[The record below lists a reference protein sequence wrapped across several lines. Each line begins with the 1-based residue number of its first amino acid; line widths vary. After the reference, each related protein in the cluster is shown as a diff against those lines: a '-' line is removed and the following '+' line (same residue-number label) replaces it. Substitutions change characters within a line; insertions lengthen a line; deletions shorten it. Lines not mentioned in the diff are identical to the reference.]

1 MASSGHA
8 RVIGI
13 CAEDTDAAAA
23 ACRWAVREIYRD
35 GDKFH
40 LMYVVKSL
48 KPPMEVFHPGPGT
61 AYSFSQPGKHHEEAK
76 ILAAKKAIESR
87 FVPVLDEKFVP
98 YEIHLF
104 AENHDAKAE
113 KIGQT
118 ILKCA
123 EGLETDL
130 VVIAR
135 HNQGSEEKDR
145 FTGNVGSVAAFVS
158 KHCKHPVAIVDPEN
172 WRL

>member
-1 MASSGHA
+1 
-8 RVIGI
+8 
-13 CAEDTDAAAA
+13 
-23 ACRWAVREIYRD
+23 
-35 GDKFH
+35 
-40 LMYVVKSL
+40 
-48 KPPMEVFHPGPGT
+48 MEVFHPGPGT

-76 ILAAKKAIESR
+76 ILAAKKAIERR
-87 FVPVLDEKFVP
+87 FVPVLEEKFVP

-123 EGLETDL
+123 DTIQTEL

-135 HNQGSEEKDR
+135 HNKDSQEKDR
-145 FTGNVGSVAAFVS
+145 FVGNVGSVAAYVS
-158 KHCKHPVAIVDPEN
+158 KNCRHPVAIVDPEK
-172 WRL
+172 WGL